1 MDSTLEFDSPDEN
14 EEAVQPE
21 LFTGDSRYS
30 AAVCLLFPIVLFC
43 VGATSSRWSSGNTS
57 ETTTITSW
65 ATRRSAH
72 SNTPL

>member
-30 AAVCLLFPIVLFC
+30 AAVCLLFPTVLYC
-43 VGATSSRWSSGNTS
+43 SV
-57 ETTTITSW
+57 
-65 ATRRSAH
+65 
-72 SNTPL
+72 